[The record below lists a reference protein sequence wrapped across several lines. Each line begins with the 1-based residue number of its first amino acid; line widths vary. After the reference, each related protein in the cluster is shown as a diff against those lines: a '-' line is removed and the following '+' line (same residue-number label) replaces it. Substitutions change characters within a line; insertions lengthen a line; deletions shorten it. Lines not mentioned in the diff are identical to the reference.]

1 MSINIL
7 HIIIIFQ
14 IYLLNMRFFLLIS
27 KWYNKYENNIW
38 NNIKIFKYNNMQYQ
52 SDSKLK
58 RSL

>member
-1 MSINIL
+1 MKI
-7 HIIIIFQ
+7 
-14 IYLLNMRFFLLIS
+14 
-27 KWYNKYENNIW
+27 KYE